1 MHYYSEAIGG
11 PAITV
16 ETVEENAK
24 FPLNEEYQTD
34 TYREICCIPLEI
46 LQQTMLFADTKKG

>member
-16 ETVEENAK
+16 ETVEEYAN
-24 FPLNEEYQTD
+24 FPLKEEYQTD
-34 TYREICCIPLEI
+34 TYQEIRCIPLEI
-46 LQQTMLFADTKKG
+46 IKQTMQFADIKKA